1 MVVGSPPTVRR
12 RQLGRELRK
21 LREAAGFKA
30 EQVALEVRCSPSRV
44 SRIETARVRI
54 TPGTVHELL
63 DVYRVEGAERQRLV
77 ALARQA
83 QEAGW
88 WQAHSDT
95 LTWEY
100 STLIALEHDATEL
113 RTFESSVLPGLL
125 QTEEYARTV
134 LRKTLPEQ
142 TEAEA
147 EEKLVVR
154 LARQRIL
161 TRAQE
166 PVRLWAILD
175 EAVLRRQV
183 GGPEVMGPQ
192 LRHLVEMA
200 GLPNVQLQV
209 LPFARG
215 AYACNTGP
223 FLLLSFSAEV
233 DGEEVP
239 GVPGDGD
246 VVYVE
251 NEAGDIYV
259 EKEPGLAR
267 YRTVFDNLRV
277 DALTCEESKTW
288 LAELATELP

>member
-88 WQAHSDT
+88 WQAHSDA

-134 LRKTLPEQ
+134 LRKTLLEQ
-142 TEAEA
+142 ADAAT

-161 TRAQE
+161 TRAQD

-183 GGPEVMGPQ
+183 GGPDVMGPQ

-200 GLPNVQLQV
+200 GRPNVQLQV
-209 LPFARG
+209 LPFDRG

-223 FLLLSFSAEV
+223 FLLLGFSSA
-233 DGEEVP
+233 DGEEIVGEP
-239 GVPGDGD
+239 ADGD

-259 EKEPGLAR
+259 EKEPGVAR
-267 YRTVFDNLRV
+267 YRMVFDNLRA
-277 DALTCEESKTW
+277 DALTCEESRAW
-288 LAELATELP
+288 LARLAAELP

>member
-88 WQAHSDT
+88 WQAHSDS

-134 LRKTLPEQ
+134 LRKTLLEQ
-142 TEAEA
+142 IPDST

-161 TRAQE
+161 SRPQD

-183 GGPEVMGPQ
+183 GGPDVMGPQ

-200 GLPNVQLQV
+200 DRPNVQLQV

-223 FLLLSFSAEV
+223 FLLLSFADGAEGEGPV
-233 DGEEVP
+233 DEPV
-239 GVPGDGD
+239 DGD

-259 EKEPGLAR
+259 EKEPGVAR
-267 YRTVFDNLRV
+267 YRMVFDNLRV
-277 DALTCEESKTW
+277 DALSCAESRSW
-288 LAELATELP
+288 LADLAAELP

>member
-88 WQAHSDT
+88 WQAHSDS

-134 LRKTLPEQ
+134 LRKTLLEQ
-142 TEAEA
+142 TPDSA

-161 TRAQE
+161 TRAE
-166 PVRLWAILD
+166 DPVRLWAILD

-183 GGPEVMGPQ
+183 GGADVMGPQ

-200 GLPNVQLQV
+200 ELPNVQLQV

-223 FLLLSFSAEV
+223 FLMLGFADGM
-233 DGEEVP
+233 DGEEP
-239 GVPGDGD
+239 AEEPADSD

-259 EKEPGLAR
+259 EKEPGVAR
-267 YRTVFDNLRV
+267 YRMVFDNLRA
-277 DALTCEESKTW
+277 DALTCAESTAW
-288 LAELATELP
+288 LARLAAELP